1 MAIVIQGTYIEER
14 KREEKSKKKK
24 KNCYPPTV
32 TAINLRSLTRNSKN
46 VFKEDTAIGQERK
59 GT

>member
-1 MAIVIQGTYIEER
+1 MAIVIQGTYIGER
-14 KREEKSKKKK
+14 KREEKSKKK